1 MNEVKWIKI
10 VTDIF
15 DNRKIKQIEQ
25 MPDSDALLVI
35 WFKLICLAGK
45 INENGNLYFTEELPY
60 TDRLLA
66 NEFNKPIATIQLALQ
81 TFQEFQMIE
90 VIDDIIRI
98 SNWEKYQNVDGM
110 ERIREQTRLRVAKH
124 RENKKLECNVT
135 GNATV
140 THSNA
145 LDKEEDIDIDKD
157 NINPLYP
164 PLGETTKKERQSH
177 KSMVAILQERHFSQ
191 PIEEVMTQW
200 LKYKVEK
207 KNGYK
212 ETGLKVLLDKVDRL
226 VKEYGEDAFV
236 DVVIRSME
244 KNYQG
249 IVYEWLEKENPK
261 QDKQGFERFV

>member
-1 MNEVKWIKI
+1 MSEVKWIKI

-45 INENGNLYFTEELPY
+45 VNDNGFLAFTDEVPY

-66 NEFNKPIATIQLALQ
+66 NEFNKPIATVQLALK

-110 ERIREQTRLRVAKH
+110 ERIREQTRVRVARH

-135 GNATV
+135 SNATV
-140 THSNA
+140 TQCNA
-145 LDKEEDIDIDKD
+145 LDIEEDIDKEIDKN
-157 NINPLYP
+157 NISCSEPNELASEPVAYIPLNDGSEYGVTETMYNEFCSCYPSVDVKQELLKMRAWSLSNP
-164 PLGETTKKERQSH
+164 TKKKTKRGVTKFINGWLSKEQDKGGTR
-177 KSMVAILQERHFSQ
+177 KSSEGQINL
-191 PIEEVMTQW
+191 
-200 LKYKVEK
+200 
-207 KNGYK
+207 
-212 ETGLKVLLDKVDRL
+212 
-226 VKEYGEDAFV
+226 EDWA
-236 DVVIRSME
+236 
-244 KNYQG
+244 N
-249 IVYEWLEKENPK
+249 EKE
-261 QDKQGFERFV
+261 